1 MRVYGCV
8 EMISPGRRDVLVERL
23 YRGVDPF
30 VFYVP
35 NEEAVDFQGWNS
47 GHDFL
52 SESIAALRPSTVI
65 EIGVWKGGSLMTMAS
80 AAKRLGIDSAF
91 IAVDTWR
98 GSSEHWLNEDCYP
111 SLKVRGGIS
120 RLQETF
126 MTNIMAKGLQS
137 YVVPLPL
144 DSVNA
149 YQVCLKQ
156 GISPDLIH
164 IDAGHDFESVSLD
177 LKLWSS
183 ILADNGAIIMD
194 DYLKDGCGKPVG
206 FVEVAKATDEFIRNN
221 QDRVYNF
228 KAGLGKCIFS
238 LRRLS

>member
-1 MRVYGCV
+1 MVVCGGI
-8 EMISPGRRDVLVERL
+8 EMIAPSRRDVLVSSL

-30 VFYVP
+30 AFFVA
-35 NEEAVDFQGWNS
+35 NEEDVDFQGWNS

-52 SESIAALRPSTVI
+52 SESIAAVRPSTVI
-65 EIGVWKGGSLMTMAS
+65 EIGVWKGGSLITMAS
-80 AAKRLGIDSAF
+80 AAKRLDIDSTF

-111 SLKVRGGIS
+111 SLRVRGGIS

-126 MTNIMAKGLQS
+126 MTNIVAKGLQS
-137 YVVPLPL
+137 YIVPLPL

-149 YQVCLKQ
+149 YHVCLKQ

-177 LKLWSS
+177 LRLWSS
-183 ILADNGAIIMD
+183 VLADNGAIIMD
-194 DYLKDGCGKPVG
+194 DYLKDGHGRPIG
-206 FVEVAKATDEFIRNN
+206 FVEVAKATDDFISSN
-221 QDRVYNF
+221 QDRVCNF
-228 KAGLGKCIFS
+228 KARLGKCIFN
-238 LRRLS
+238 LRRLP